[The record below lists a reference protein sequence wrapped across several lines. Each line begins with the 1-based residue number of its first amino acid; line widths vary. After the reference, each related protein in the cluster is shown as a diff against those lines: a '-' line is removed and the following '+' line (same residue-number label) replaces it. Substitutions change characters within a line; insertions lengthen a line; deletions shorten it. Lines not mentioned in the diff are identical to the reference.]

1 MNRFTYL
8 TTSILIIFVFLI
20 SGCSK
25 DAKVP
30 PAEQEFEE
38 PVDTGY
44 WDFHGRWRSDVPNP
58 NPYPRLSKPD
68 KIVFRTPPSSPEEID
83 LADLPDELPYPMTP
97 YNRHIWT
104 AALKAA
110 VNNLD
115 YLDKILP
122 DEVWRATETMSYLA
136 DCLEPHQSMI
146 YEKAMWAKLLDKY
159 PNDPEVLFFNARH
172 TYRGTKATRAE
183 KLAYIDLM
191 ERLKVANDANNIP
204 LTSGLRKTYG
214 LSQFYVDVGEYQKA
228 IDNIEEQN
236 RRIGALKNAGLH
248 HRHMYYGLM
257 RGIDVPLKLLREQQA
272 KAANGQNK

>member
-1 MNRFTYL
+1 
-8 TTSILIIFVFLI
+8 
-20 SGCSK
+20 
-25 DAKVP
+25 
-30 PAEQEFEE
+30 
-38 PVDTGY
+38 
-44 WDFHGRWRSDVPNP
+44 
-58 NPYPRLSKPD
+58 
-68 KIVFRTPPSSPEEID
+68 
-83 LADLPDELPYPMTP
+83 
-97 YNRHIWT
+97 
-104 AALKAA
+104 
-110 VNNLD
+110 
-115 YLDKILP
+115 
-122 DEVWRATETMSYLA
+122 
-136 DCLEPHQSMI
+136 
-146 YEKAMWAKLLDKY
+146 MWAKLLDKY